1 MSLTIVQHPILS
13 VAMTELRN
21 QVTAP
26 VLFRRALYRAG
37 LIIGAEALKE
47 ISIETVTVETPLTKT
62 KGASLDDGRVVFLPI
77 LRAGLGFVEP
87 LLELIPNAAVGH
99 IGLMR
104 DHVTLEPK
112 QYYENIPAP
121 LTGKNVFILDPMLAT
136 GNSASA
142 AIDRLK
148 KSHDFASLTLI
159 TLLAAPE
166 GIREVSKNHPE
177 VRIFT
182 GSLDEKLNE
191 KGYIVPGLGD
201 AGDRFF
207 GTL

>member
-1 MSLTIVQHPILS
+1 MSLTIVQHPLLA
-13 VAMTELRN
+13 VALTELRN
-21 QVTAP
+21 HQTPP
-26 VLFRRALYRAG
+26 VLFRRALHRAG
-37 LIIGAEALKE
+37 LLIGAESLKE
-47 ISIETVTVETPLTKT
+47 VQVEPMTVETPLTST
-62 KGASLDDGRVVFLPI
+62 KGMALADGHVVLLPI
-77 LRAGLGFVEP
+77 LRAGLGFVEA
-87 LLELIPNAAVGH
+87 LLELVPNAGVGH
-99 IGLMR
+99 IGLKR

-112 QYYENIPAP
+112 QYYENIPTP
-121 LTGKNVFILDPMLAT
+121 LTGKNIFIVDPMLAT
-136 GNSASA
+136 GHSACA
-142 AIDRLK
+142 AIERIK
-148 KSHDFASLTLI
+148 EQKDFQSLSLI

-166 GIREVSKNHPE
+166 GVRELTSRHPE

>member
-1 MSLTIVQHPILS
+1 MTLTVVQHPLLS
-13 VAMTELRN
+13 VALTELRN
-21 QVTAP
+21 HQTAP

-37 LIIGAEALKE
+37 LIIGAESLKE
-47 ISIETVTVETPLTKT
+47 IHVEAITVETPITKT
-62 KGASLDDGRVVFLPI
+62 KGSVLADGNVVFLPI

-87 LLELIPNAAVGH
+87 LLELVPNAGVGH

-104 DHVTLEPK
+104 DHATLEPK

-121 LTGKNVFILDPMLAT
+121 LTGKSVFILDPMLAT

-148 KSHDFASLTLI
+148 KNYDFLSLSLV

-166 GIREVSKNHPE
+166 GVREVSKKHPE